1 MYDNIGKKIKG
12 LATVIFIL
20 EALAALIS
28 GIAFM
33 AIDDDMIWLGVLIII
48 IGPVFAWIS
57 SWLLYGFGELIDK
70 TADIARNT
78 SGVGMEFEMQTRT
91 NNERIEK
98 IKRLRAQGL
107 ITEEEYQ
114 QAISREQISG
124 TMSSSERKSKA
135 EKISTEQELKIL
147 KDKVDFG
154 IITKEEYQAQRAEI
168 IKKL

>member
-33 AIDDDMIWLGVLIII
+33 AIDDYMIWLGVLIII

-78 SGVGMEFEMQTRT
+78 GGSGMKSKTQANIDNARL
-91 NNERIEK
+91 EK
-98 IKRLRAQGL
+98 IEILRAQGL

-114 QAISREQISG
+114 QAISKEQ
-124 TMSSSERKSKA
+124 
-135 EKISTEQELKIL
+135 
-147 KDKVDFG
+147 
-154 IITKEEYQAQRAEI
+154 
-168 IKKL
+168 

>member
-20 EALAALIS
+20 EALTALIS

-33 AIDDDMIWLGVLIII
+33 AIDDDMIWLGVLTII

-78 SGVGMEFEMQTRT
+78 SGSGMKSKTQANIDNARL
-91 NNERIEK
+91 EK
-98 IKRLRAQGL
+98 IEILRAQGL
-107 ITEEEYQ
+107 ITE
-114 QAISREQISG
+114 
-124 TMSSSERKSKA
+124 
-135 EKISTEQELKIL
+135 
-147 KDKVDFG
+147 
-154 IITKEEYQAQRAEI
+154 EEYQAQRAEI